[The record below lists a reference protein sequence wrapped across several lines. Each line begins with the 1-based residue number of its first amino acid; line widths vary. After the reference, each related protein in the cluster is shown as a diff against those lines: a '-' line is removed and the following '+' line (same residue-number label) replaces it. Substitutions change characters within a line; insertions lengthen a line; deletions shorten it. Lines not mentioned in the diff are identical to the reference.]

1 MRTIPLHMPLAAII
15 AVALAAPAGA
25 QIAQPRPDQPPPPP
39 PPASAEAQP
48 TAGSQPEITV
58 TGTRIRGLDL
68 GGALQA
74 IQIDRQTI
82 LETGATEII
91 EVLQDLPVT
100 GGGRGTFSQATAG
113 PLSGD
118 TPVGATAVSLRG
130 LGASSTLTLI
140 NGRRAS
146 VSAFA
151 RGQESFID
159 ASSIP
164 PSAVDRVE
172 VLPNGASALYGA
184 DAVAGVI
191 NYVLRRDFNGLE
203 LSASYGDSTARSNE
217 DKVNVSAVAGISNDE
232 HSLVVVLDYY
242 RRNPFFLRDRKASRQ
257 SFRPSQQ
264 GFYPSFNDLFLMV
277 DDQTEEPQDG
287 GCPPEDFGVGNL
299 GEFCAV
305 NTNAFVSA
313 SDRYE
318 SWSGMAVHRWAI
330 TDTLTLFNEFIYSHS
345 NSRATSSPA
354 NFSRA
359 PVDPDNPIWPAALK
373 ADMAREGG
381 CASFSCFRRFPIFAW
396 GKYPEPRAIE
406 VESTS
411 YRLVSGVEVELG
423 GSWSLETAFTVGG
436 NDREQQGVSGLV
448 RSLPFYELNLGNRCT
463 DGSTVRRW
471 DINPAR
477 PTARYVGNT
486 CEAIGKTTLWYNPFG
501 GQTTQSPGV
510 EELIETRARRVGR
523 SRAYSVDLAASG
535 DLFDL
540 TGRTVKAALG
550 AEFRREVLR
559 DSPSGEAVAT
569 NANPEPILGFSSTS
583 ANARR
588 DQTSLYAEL
597 YVPVLDT
604 LDLQLAGRWDDYSGF
619 GSDFNPKIAGQ
630 WRPLEWISLRG
641 NWSTSFR
648 APSLA
653 QSGAGVLLSSYRVR
667 CRVTPEACSGNPAA
681 TGQAL
686 LSEDVGNPALGA
698 ENARS
703 WSVGTVV
710 RPSRAMDLR
719 LDFWSIRH
727 EDLVGIDRDDFIR
740 RALAGEF
747 PVVAEGLLPT
757 GQPGLEAR
765 NIVRDPSGK
774 IISALVTDAHFQ
786 ISNLGF
792 QKTQGLDLGYTW
804 YVPWEDWG
812 RFTVLFDATYVFQFD
827 RQASVNAPLEK
838 LAGDF
843 LYPKLYATGRLRWR
857 NGPWRASIA
866 GHYTGGYEDDPDNR
880 TLEAVGLPPDT
891 RVFVDNYF
899 TADLSI
905 SYDFRRNSY
914 VQLVVRNLFDAT
926 PPRVLGATANVDL
939 YNHDLI
945 GRFITGRIVH
955 RF

>member
-1 MRTIPLHMPLAAII
+1 MRATITHMPLAAII
-15 AVALAAPAGA
+15 AAALAAPAGA
-25 QIAQPRPDQPPPPP
+25 QTASEPAIAPLPAPAEPDTLPQ
-39 PPASAEAQP
+39 
-48 TAGSQPEITV
+48 ITV
-58 TGTRIRGLDL
+58 TGTRIKGLDL
-68 GGALQA
+68 GGALQG
-74 IQIDRQTI
+74 IQVDRQAI
-82 LETGATEII
+82 LESGASELV

-100 GGGRGTFSQATAG
+100 GGGRGTFSTATAG

-118 TPVGATAVSLRG
+118 TPVGATSVSLRG
-130 LGASSTLTLI
+130 LGASATLTLI
-140 NGRRAS
+140 NSRRAS

-164 PSAVDRVE
+164 TAAVERVE
-172 VLPNGASALYGA
+172 ILPNGASALYGA

-203 LSASYGDSTARSNE
+203 LSASYGDSTAKSNE
-217 DKVNVSAVAGISNDE
+217 DKLNFSAVAGVSGDE
-232 HSLVVVLDYY
+232 HSLMVVFDYY
-242 RRNPFFLRDRKASRQ
+242 RRNPFFLRDREASAV

-264 GFYPSFNDLFLMV
+264 GFYPSFNDLSLMV

-287 GCPPEDFGVGNL
+287 GCAAEDFGVGNL
-299 GEFCAV
+299 GEFCEV

-318 SWSGMAVHRWAI
+318 SYSGMLTHRWAVNDSI
-330 TDTLTLFNEFIYSHS
+330 TLFNEFIYSRS
-345 NSRATSSPA
+345 DSRGTSSPA

-359 PVDPDNPIWPAALK
+359 PVDPDNPFWPAALK
-373 ADMAREGG
+373 EDLRIEGG
-381 CASFSCFRRFPIFAW
+381 CSSFNCFRRFPIFAW
-396 GKYPEPRAIE
+396 GKYPEPRAVE
-406 VESTS
+406 VSSTS
-411 YRLVSGVEVELG
+411 FRLVSGFEAELG
-423 GSWSLETAFTVGG
+423 GTWSMESAFSVGG
-436 NDREQQGVSGLV
+436 NDREQTGASGLV
-448 RSLPFYELNLGNRCT
+448 RSLPFYELNLGNQCT
-463 DGSTVRRW
+463 DGTKVRRW

-486 CEAIGKTTLWYNPFG
+486 CEAVGKTTLWYNTFG
-501 GQTTQSPGV
+501 GQTTQAPGV
-510 EELIETRARRVGR
+510 EEILETTARRTGK
-523 SRAYSVDLAASG
+523 SRAYAFDVSASG
-535 DLFDL
+535 DVFDFA
-540 TGRTVKAALG
+540 GRTVKAALG

-569 NANPEPILGFSSTS
+569 NSNPEPILGFSSTS
-583 ANARR
+583 ASARR
-588 DQTSLYAEL
+588 NQYSLFGEF
-597 YVPVLDT
+597 YVPVTDT
-604 LDLQLAGRWDDYSGF
+604 FDLQLAGRYDNYSGF
-619 GSDFNPKIAGQ
+619 GGDFNPKIAGQ
-630 WRPLEWISLRG
+630 WRPTDWVALRG

-667 CRVTPEACSGNPAA
+667 CSVTPEACSGNPNA

-686 LSEDVGNPALGA
+686 LSEDVGNPELGA

-703 WSVGTVV
+703 YSVGVV
-710 RPSRAMDLR
+710 VEPTRTMDLR

-727 EDLVGIDRDDFIR
+727 DDLVGIDRDDFIR
-740 RALAGEF
+740 RAIAGEF
-747 PVVAEGLLPT
+747 PVVAEGALPT

-765 NIVRDPSGK
+765 NIVRDPSGR
-774 IISALVTDAHFQ
+774 IVSALVTDAHFQ

-804 YVPWEDWG
+804 YIPETRFG
-812 RFTVLFDATYVFQFD
+812 RFTFLFDATYIFKFD
-827 RQASVNAPLEK
+827 RQASQNAPLEE

-843 LYPKLYATGRLRWR
+843 LYPRLYASGKLRWR
-857 NGPWRASIA
+857 SGPVRATFT
-866 GHYTGGYEDDPDNR
+866 GNYTGSYEDDPDNR
-880 TLEAVGLPPDT
+880 TLQAVGIPPGT

-899 TADLSI
+899 TADLSV
-905 SYDFRRNSY
+905 SYDFSQKSY

-926 PPRVLGATANVDL
+926 PPRVLGSSANVDL

>member
-1 MRTIPLHMPLAAII
+1 MRATFTHMPLAAII
-15 AVALAAPAGA
+15 AAVLAAPAGA
-25 QIAQPRPDQPPPPP
+25 QTAQPQPIPPAPAPDQAQT
-39 PPASAEAQP
+39 AS
-48 TAGSQPEITV
+48 GNLPEITV

-74 IQIDRQTI
+74 IQVDRQTI
-82 LETGATEII
+82 IESGATELI
-91 EVLQDLPVT
+91 EVLQDLPAT

-118 TPVGATAVSLRG
+118 TPVGASAVSLRG

-159 ASSIP
+159 VSSIP
-164 PSAVDRVE
+164 TSAVDRVE

-184 DAVAGVI
+184 DAVAGVV

-203 LSASYGDSTARSNE
+203 LSASYGDSTAKSNE

-242 RRNPFFLRDRKASRQ
+242 RRNPFFLRDRKASRN

-264 GFYPSFNDLFLMV
+264 GFHPSFNDLFLMV
-277 DDQTEEPQDG
+277 DDKTEGPG
-287 GCPPEDFGVGNL
+287 GAGCAPEDFGVGNL

-313 SDRYE
+313 QDRYE
-318 SWSGMAVHRWAI
+318 SYSGMAVHRWAV
-330 TDTLTLFNEFIYSHS
+330 TDSLTLFNEFIYSRS
-345 NSRATSSPA
+345 DSRGTSSPA

-359 PVDPDNPIWPAALK
+359 PIDPDNPFWPAALK
-373 ADMAREGG
+373 DKMILEAG
-381 CASFSCFRRFPIFAW
+381 CSSFNCFRRFPIFAW
-396 GKYPEPRAIE
+396 GKYPEPRAVE
-406 VESTS
+406 VESKS
-411 YRLVSGVEVELG
+411 FRLVSGFELDL
-423 GSWSLETAFTVGG
+423 SETWNMEAAFTVGG
-436 NDREQQGVSGLV
+436 NDREQRGASGLV
-448 RSLPFYELNLGNRCT
+448 RSLAFYELNLGNRCT
-463 DGSTVRRW
+463 DGTTVRRW

-501 GQTTQSPGV
+501 GQTSQSAGV
-510 EELIETRARRVGR
+510 EELIETTARRTGR
-523 SRAYSVDLAASG
+523 ARAYSFDASASG
-535 DLFDL
+535 DLFDWN
-540 TGRTVKAALG
+540 GRTVKAALG

-583 ANARR
+583 ADAKRN
-588 DQTSLYAEL
+588 QTSLYAEV
-597 YVPVLDT
+597 YVPLLDT
-604 LDLQLAGRWDDYSGF
+604 LDLQLAGRWDHYTGF
-619 GSDFNPKIAGQ
+619 GGDFNPKIAGQ
-630 WRPLEWISLRG
+630 WRPLDWLSLRG

-667 CRVTPEACSGNPAA
+667 CSVTPQACSGNPSA

-686 LSEDVGNPALGA
+686 LSEDVGNPNLGA

-703 WSVGTVV
+703 WSVGTVL
-710 RPSRAMDLR
+710 RPMRTMDLR
-719 LDFWSIRH
+719 VDFWSIRH
-727 EDLVGIDRDDFIR
+727 QDLVGIDRDDFIR

-747 PVVAEGLLPT
+747 PVVAEGALPT

-765 NIVRDPSGK
+765 NIVRDPSGA
-774 IISALVTDAHFQ
+774 IVSALVTDAHFQ

-804 YVPWEDWG
+804 NLPWEDWG
-812 RFTVLFDATYVFQFD
+812 RFTFLFDATYVFKFD
-827 RQASVNAPLEK
+827 RKASVNAPLEK

-843 LYPKLYATGRLRWR
+843 LYPKLYATGRVRWR
-857 NGPWRASIA
+857 SGPWRASFT
-866 GHYTGGYEDDPDNR
+866 GHYTGSYEDDPDNR
-880 TLEAVGLPPDT
+880 TLEAVGLPPNT
-891 RVFVDNYF
+891 RVWVDNYF
-899 TADLSI
+899 TADLSV
-905 SYDFRRNSY
+905 SYDFTRHSY
-914 VQLVVRNLFDAT
+914 VQLSVRNLFDAT
-926 PPRVLGATANVDL
+926 PPRVLGSSANVDL

>member
-1 MRTIPLHMPLAAII
+1 MRTAILNLPLAAVI
-15 AVALAAPAGA
+15 ATTLAAPANA
-25 QIAQPRPDQPPPPP
+25 QTVPEAL
-39 PPASAEAQP
+39 PAAAPEA
-48 TAGSQPEITV
+48 QPEITV
-58 TGTRIRGLDL
+58 TGTRIKGLDL

-74 IQIDRQTI
+74 IQVDRQTI
-82 LETGATEII
+82 LESGATEII

-100 GGGRGTFSQATAG
+100 GGGRGTFSTATAG

-118 TPVGATAVSLRG
+118 TPVGASAVSLRG

-140 NGRRAS
+140 NSRRAS

-164 PSAVDRVE
+164 VAAVERVE

-184 DAVAGVI
+184 DAVAGVV

-203 LSASYGDSTARSNE
+203 LSASYGDSTAKSNE
-217 DKVNVSAVAGISNDE
+217 DKINFSAVAGVANDD
-232 HSLVVVLDYY
+232 HSLMVVFDYY
-242 RRNPFFLRDRKASRQ
+242 RRNPFFLRDREASAV

-277 DDQTEEPQDG
+277 EDQTEEPQDG
-287 GCPPEDFGVGNL
+287 GCAADDFGVGNL
-299 GEFCAV
+299 GEFCEV

-318 SWSGMAVHRWAI
+318 SYSGVLVHRWAI
-330 TDTLTLFNEFIYSHS
+330 NDSITLFNEFIYSRS
-345 NSRATSSPA
+345 DSRGTSSPA

-359 PVDPDNPIWPAALK
+359 PIDPDNPFWPAALK
-373 ADMAREGG
+373 EDLRIEGG
-381 CASFSCFRRFPIFAW
+381 CSSFSCFRRFPIFAW
-396 GKYPEPRAIE
+396 GKYPDPRAVE
-406 VESTS
+406 VSSTS
-411 YRLVSGVEVELG
+411 FRLVSGVEVDLG
-423 GSWSLETAFTVGG
+423 GTWSMESAFSVGG
-436 NDREQQGVSGLV
+436 NDREQIGASGLV
-448 RSLPFYELNLGNRCT
+448 RSLPFYELNLGNQCT
-463 DGSTVRRW
+463 DGTKVRRW

-486 CEAIGKTTLWYNPFG
+486 CEALGKTTLWYNPFG
-501 GQTTQSPGV
+501 GQETQAAGV
-510 EELIETRARRVGR
+510 EDILETTARRTGR
-523 SRAYSVDLAASG
+523 SRAYAGDVSASG

-540 TGRTVKAALG
+540 AGRTVKAAFG

-583 ANARR
+583 ASARR
-588 DQTSLYAEL
+588 NQYSFYGEF
-597 YVPVLDT
+597 YVPVTDT
-604 LDLQLAGRWDDYSGF
+604 LDLQLAGRYDNYSGF
-619 GSDFNPKIAGQ
+619 GGDFNPKIAGQ
-630 WRPLEWISLRG
+630 WRPLSWASLRG

-667 CRVTPEACSGNPAA
+667 CSVTPEACSGNPSA

-686 LSEDVGNPALGA
+686 LSEDVGNPELGA
-698 ENARS
+698 ENART
-703 WSVGTVV
+703 WSVGTVIEPA
-710 RPSRAMDLR
+710 RGMNLR

-747 PVVAEGLLPT
+747 PVVPEGALPT
-757 GQPGLEAR
+757 GEAGVEAR
-765 NIVRDPSGK
+765 NIVRDSTGR
-774 IISALVTDAHFQ
+774 IVSALVTDAHFQ

-804 YVPWEDWG
+804 NLPWEEWG
-812 RFTVLFDATYVFQFD
+812 RFTFLFDATYVFKFD
-827 RQASVNAPLEK
+827 RKASDNAPLEE

-857 NGPWRASIA
+857 LGPVRASFS
-866 GHYTGGYEDDPDNR
+866 GNYTGSYEDDPDNR
-880 TLEAVGLPPDT
+880 TLEAVGIPADT

-899 TADLSI
+899 TADLSV
-905 SYDFRRNSY
+905 SYDFTEKSF
-914 VQLVVRNLFDAT
+914 VQISVRNLFNAT
-926 PPRVLGATANVDL
+926 PPRVLGSSANVDL